1 MLVALRTW
9 SIWIKNF
16 LVSPMVFKDRVT
28 THFDFEFSLLNP
40 AGIPPAEL
48 DGIVGRTFP
57 EVVDGDFVDASS
69 SKPSANV

>member
-1 MLVALRTW
+1 
-9 SIWIKNF
+9 
-16 LVSPMVFKDRVT
+16 MVFKDRVT

-57 EVVDGDFVDASS
+57 EVVNGDFVDASS